1 MTRIVSTSLEL
12 TRAMSE
18 RRPAVWPG
26 AVLNTGE
33 VQGLRMDALRMEL
46 GDKPVRLSPTLDGVA
61 LMSYARH
68 PRDTVIVAPIG
79 DIEREPVYLSQVPTN
94 QFGLRVESTAANL
107 WPRLGTGVKTTS
119 VNLWVGGRDIG
130 SPLHYDSSG
139 NVMVQ
144 VEGEKDVYF
153 ASPDAVESVV
163 LGDNTWASHV
173 VRKITGNLD
182 VEKVGLRAG
191 DALYLPAE
199 WFHATRN
206 RSLGV
211 MVNYWFKEEL
221 ASKLTIH
228 RLAKTFSASNFRVLH
243 HCAGSPYPPW
253 ALHERNLAALT
264 TRERRIAAFL
274 LAAKLMQ
281 EMVSALPGVR
291 DTLPIGPDLDSFRE
305 LLAKVKN
312 HIEGS
317 LWADLVHYF
326 DEAARVIEGVLA
338 HEPSVDV
345 ESVAL
350 SVVSRRLDTYASKV
364 AEHEVQD
371 SRLRVTWKDMEERMG
386 LARTGSSA
394 A

>member
-1 MTRIVSTSLEL
+1 MTRTVGTSVEL
-12 TRAMSE
+12 TRAITE

-26 AVLNTGE
+26 AVLDTSE
-33 VQGLRMDALRMEL
+33 LRGLRMAALKMEL
-46 GDKPVRLSPTLDGVA
+46 GDKPVRLCPTLDGIA
-61 LMSYARH
+61 LISYARH
-68 PRDTVIVAPIG
+68 PRGTIIAAPIG
-79 DIEREPVYLSQVPTN
+79 EIEREPVYLSQVATN
-94 QFGLRVESTAANL
+94 QLGPRVESTAANL
-107 WPRLGTGVKTTS
+107 WPKLGTGIKTTS

-130 SPLHYDSSG
+130 SPLHYDMSG

-144 VEGEKDVYF
+144 VDGEKDVYF

-173 VRKITGNLD
+173 VLRISGNLD
-182 VEKVGLRAG
+182 VEKIRLRAG
-191 DALYLPAE
+191 DAFYLPAE

-211 MVNYWFKEEL
+211 MVNYWFNEEL
-221 ASKLTIH
+221 ATKLTIR
-228 RLAKTFSASNFRVLH
+228 RLAKYFSASNFRVLH
-243 HCAGSPYPPW
+243 LCAGTPHPPW

-281 EMVSALPGVR
+281 ETVSALPRVR
-291 DTLPIGPDLDSFRE
+291 ETLPIGPDLDSFRD
-305 LLAKVKN
+305 LLVKMKN

-317 LWADLVHYF
+317 LWGDLVHYF
-326 DEAARVIEGVLA
+326 DEAARVIKGVLA
-338 HEPSVDV
+338 SEPSVDL
-345 ESVAL
+345 ESAAL
-350 SVVSRRLDTYASKV
+350 SAVSRRLDTYVSEVAS
-364 AEHEVQD
+364 HEVKN
-371 SRLRVTWKDMEERMG
+371 SRLRVTWKDMEERME